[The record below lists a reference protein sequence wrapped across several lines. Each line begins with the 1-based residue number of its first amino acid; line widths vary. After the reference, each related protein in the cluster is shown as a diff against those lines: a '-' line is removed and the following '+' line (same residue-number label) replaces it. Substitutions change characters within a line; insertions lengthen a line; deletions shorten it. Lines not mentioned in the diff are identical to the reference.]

1 MTLFRRSSR
10 DPGAWSAAVRRNC
23 SAFDG
28 VGITFGT
35 DSSFGLSRGKFGGG
49 GMLVDAPVS
58 VIKAFSTCAEDGVA
72 YEAADIKEGATVDG
86 GGVKNWRS
94 SKVSRKSLHVRVAVS
109 CR

>member
-10 DPGAWSAAVRRNC
+10 EPGAWSAAVRRNC
-23 SAFDG
+23 SALDG

-35 DSSFGLSRGKFGGG
+35 DSSFGFSRGKLGGG
-49 GMLVDAPVS
+49 GILVAAS
-58 VIKAFSTCAEDGVA
+58 GMKAFSTFAEDGFA

-94 SKVSRKSLHVRVAVS
+94 SKVSRKSLYVRRAVS